1 MNIRREAIVGSRQF
15 YVYILASRS
24 RTLYVGVTDN
34 LRRRLWEHRE
44 GKGSAFT
51 SCYRVFRLVW
61 FQATPDVR
69 AAIAWEKKIKGWRRS
84 KKIALIEATNPT
96 WEDMSAGWFG
106 EGDPSLRSG

>member
-1 MNIRREAIVGSRQF
+1 MGKQQF

-24 RTLYVGVTDN
+24 RTLYVGVTND

-44 GKGSAFT
+44 GIASAFT
-51 SCYRVFRLVW
+51 SRYKVFRLVW

-69 AAIAWEKKIKGWRRS
+69 AAISWEKRIKGWRRS

-96 WEDMSAGWFG
+96 WEDLGAKWFG
-106 EGDPSLRSG
+106 GGDSSLRSE